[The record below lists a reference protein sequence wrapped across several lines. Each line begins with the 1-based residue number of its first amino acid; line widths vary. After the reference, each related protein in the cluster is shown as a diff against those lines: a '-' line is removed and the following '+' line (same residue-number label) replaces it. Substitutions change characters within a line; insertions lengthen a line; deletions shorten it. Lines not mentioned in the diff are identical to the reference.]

1 MYQKRGESTMNLKK
15 ITSLFLVCSM
25 VGASSA
31 FCFAETANSKKS
43 IEEQLM
49 KCRGSKNCEI
59 VVIAEDDIKACKLGE
74 GATFTRCEF
83 NKTDG
88 SKVIIHKCND
98 ENALWENG
106 KQKFYVHEGDKL
118 LVCGDVKGNEDILFD
133 PKDRKMTKE
142 KFEAIVGKYKT
153 FPTFY
158 TNYYIN
164 LKKFDD
170 IYKSISKSKDKS
182 SSIKYPIIA
191 MILLGLGYIKYKV
204 NMIKRKSMKTD

>member
-1 MYQKRGESTMNLKK
+1 MNLKK

-25 VGASSA
+25 IGTGSTL
-31 FCFAETANSKKS
+31 CFAETANSEKS
-43 IEEQLM
+43 IEIQLK
-49 KCRGSKNCEI
+49 KCRGNENCKII
-59 VVIAEDDIKACKLGE
+59 VNAENDIKACKLGK
-74 GATFTRCEF
+74 GATFTSCEF
-83 NKTDG
+83 NKTNG

-118 LVCGDVKGNEDILFD
+118 LVCEDEKGNEDILFD

-142 KFEAIVGKYKT
+142 KFEAIIGKYKT

-164 LKKFDD
+164 LKKFDN
-170 IYKSISKSKDKS
+170 IYKSISKSKDES
-182 SSIKYPIIA
+182 SLIKYPIIA
-191 MILLGLGYIKYKV
+191 IVLLGLGYVKYKV
-204 NMIKRKSMKTD
+204 NMIKRKSVKTD